1 MMTSETRGVARG
13 AIPKR
18 SRSPRGQPVCIISMA
33 QQASPNIMYQSE
45 DLRVQLRRS
54 STLVVSAISGIEL
67 MSDMAP
73 LPLRRRLRPCRR
85 RAHPPLD
92 RQAVEALEVALH
104 PYVDE
109 ADEEDHEEEPELGEH
124 EAPLPALDPALEHGR
139 DRVDERQL
147 DVEDHEH
154 QGDQVEPDVEVDPG
168 GAA

>member
-73 LPLRRRLRPCRR
+73 LPLGRRSRPCRR
-85 RAHPPLD
+85 LAHRPRHRQPL
-92 RQAVEALEVALH
+92 EPLEVALH
-104 PYVDE
+104 PHVDE
-109 ADEEDHEEEPELGEH
+109 ADEKDHEEEPELGEH
-124 EAPLPALDPALEHGR
+124 EDPLPVLDPALEYGG
-139 DRVDERQL
+139 DRVDEC
-147 DVEDHEH
+147 
-154 QGDQVEPDVEVDPG
+154 
-168 GAA
+168 